1 MTEKKV
7 MKLAS
12 RGKRL
17 GAACIDSI
25 IPAIAYA
32 VYASVLGVNSNNQF
46 PPGYGFGDGFGYGY
60 GYGYDFGFG
69 YGQGLDRLSGAA
81 AVLVGMVS
89 LLLIAYVVVEF
100 VFYAKGKS
108 IGKAIL
114 GMQVVSSTDGKPF
127 RFWKMVFRECIVKAA
142 SGSAFGLGYI
152 WVLIDEKNRSWHDKI
167 LDSYVVD
174 LKESQKLS
182 IRKDTS
188 DTDEIIKRIENAG
201 IRRDDPKPA
210 EPEVKPVEPEVKAA
224 EPEVIDVTET
234 ASAAEVSD
242 EPVVVELSEEAVEAA
257 KTEDVPEEAEAE
269 AESNDEA
276 EGEAEEPLPELSMS
290 MKKED
295 LLQAA
300 RERGVQVSS
309 RATKAAII
317 EAVEKA
323 KSEE

>member
-32 VYASVLGVNSNNQF
+32 VYTSVLGVNSNNQF

-127 RFWKMVFRECIVKAA
+127 HFWKMVFRECIVKAA

-210 EPEVKPVEPEVKAA
+210 EPEVKPV

>member
-1 MTEKKV
+1 
-7 MKLAS
+7 
-12 RGKRL
+12 
-17 GAACIDSI
+17 
-25 IPAIAYA
+25 
-32 VYASVLGVNSNNQF
+32 
-46 PPGYGFGDGFGYGY
+46 
-60 GYGYDFGFG
+60 
-69 YGQGLDRLSGAA
+69 
-81 AVLVGMVS
+81 MVS

-201 IRRDDPKPA
+201 IRREDPKPA

-242 EPVVVELSEEAVEAA
+242 EPVVVEISEEAVEAA

>member
-1 MTEKKV
+1 
-7 MKLAS
+7 
-12 RGKRL
+12 
-17 GAACIDSI
+17 
-25 IPAIAYA
+25 
-32 VYASVLGVNSNNQF
+32 
-46 PPGYGFGDGFGYGY
+46 
-60 GYGYDFGFG
+60 
-69 YGQGLDRLSGAA
+69 
-81 AVLVGMVS
+81 MVS

-108 IGKAIL
+108 IGIAIL

-201 IRRDDPKPA
+201 IRREDPKPA

-242 EPVVVELSEEAVEAA
+242 EPVVVEISEEAVEAA

>member
-32 VYASVLGVNSNNQF
+32 VYTSVLGVNSNNQF

-210 EPEVKPVEPEVKAA
+210 EPEVKHV

-234 ASAAEVSD
+234 ASDAEVSD
-242 EPVVVELSEEAVEAA
+242 EPVVVEISEEAVEAA